1 VRRGGVERTF
11 ARVRAVGGLRADEPR
26 DLAAVLPRDLAA
38 VLPAVLPCDRPRAVA
53 VEVAVAVEE
62 EVEVV
67 EVAADG
73 ARRGDL
79 GSAYELVERDVGV
92 VRRRASVVVLV
103 RVCARTP

>member
-11 ARVRAVGGLRADEPR
+11 ARVRAVAGLRADEPR

-38 VLPAVLPCDRPRAVA
+38 VLPAVLPCDRPRAVEVA
-53 VEVAVAVEE
+53 VEV

-79 GSAYELVERDVGV
+79 GSACELVERDVGV